1 MPVRRF
7 AHLAGAVIAI
17 ALLATEPLRPAAAQ
31 GDQAAE
37 AAIRDALTQ
46 WTADFNARRT
56 DRVCYLFAP
65 DLVAQFRGQ
74 PETGHA
80 GLCDQLTR
88 SLTDREKS
96 FHYSLAIKEILVS
109 GDIAVVRLVWTL
121 KVERPGAPAVTTE
134 ETGMDIFRR
143 QPDGRWRIV
152 RFIGYD

>member
-1 MPVRRF
+1 MPPVRAF
-7 AHLAGAVIAI
+7 ARLAGALLVV
-17 ALLATEPLRPAAAQ
+17 ALLAGVPAAAQ
-31 GDQAAE
+31 TDPAE
-37 AAIRDALTQ
+37 TAIRNALTQ
-46 WTADFNARRT
+46 WTADFNARRA
-56 DRVCYLFAP
+56 DKVCDLLAP

-80 GLCDQLTR
+80 ALCDQLTR
-88 SLTDREKS
+88 SLTEPGKS
-96 FHYSLAIKEILVS
+96 FLYSLAIKEILVS

-121 KVERPGAPAVTTE
+121 KVERAGAPAVTTE

>member
-1 MPVRRF
+1 MPVRGI
-7 AHLAGAVIAI
+7 AHLPGAVIAI
-17 ALLATEPLRPAAAQ
+17 ALLAGGTPQPAAAQ

-37 AAIRDALTQ
+37 AAIRETLTQ
-46 WTADFNARRT
+46 WTADFNARRA
-56 DRVCYLFAP
+56 DKVCDLFAP

-74 PETGHA
+74 PETSYA

-88 SLTDREKS
+88 SLTDRDKS
-96 FHYSLAIKEILVS
+96 YHYSLAIKEILVS
-109 GDIAVVRLVWTL
+109 GDLAVVRLVWTL